1 MPRYQ
6 IYFDTSEGERKFNVD
21 IDDSEII
28 DNVLRDI
35 LGELAERGL
44 VLKGVSTGEL
54 RVIWNGK
61 ELDLSR
67 TLPEQKVMAN
77 EVLRVLVESY
87 PAGGGTVR
95 AQRIEQEWNLLNEL
109 MELNPEYLRL
119 LGRKSRPNEETFFVQ
134 LFASP
139 GIEQIGDDGPIL
151 RDEHT
156 LRLCFPRF
164 YPDVPIE
171 CYVKEPLFHPN
182 VRPDNG
188 FVCLWERF
196 SLGDT
201 AIQAVCRAQAMAAY
215 RMLNPQQEHVMNTLA
230 AHWYAQ
236 DGKPGGFVPLS
247 GSEMTVFRLVS
258 GRLEW
263 LEPARSV
270 RTTQRRENLTEA
282 ASE

>member
-6 IYFDTSEGERKFNVD
+6 VYFDTSEGERKFNVD
-21 IDDSEII
+21 IDDAEII
-28 DNVLRDI
+28 DTVLRDI

-44 VLKGVSTGEL
+44 VLRGVSTGEL

-67 TLPEQKVMAN
+67 TLPEQQVRPD

-87 PAGGGTVR
+87 TAGGRTVR
-95 AQRIEQEWNLLNEL
+95 LERIEREWNLLGQL
-109 MELNPEYLRL
+109 AVLNPNCLRR
-119 LGRKSRPNEETFFVQ
+119 LGRRSRATEETFLLQ
-134 LFASP
+134 LSSSP
-139 GIEQIGDDGPIL
+139 GIQQIIRERPYV
-151 RDEHT
+151 REEHT
-156 LRLCFPRF
+156 IRLSFPRF

-182 VRPDNG
+182 VNPSTG

-196 SLGDT
+196 NLDYT
-201 AIQAVCRAQAMAAY
+201 AIQAICRTQAMAAY
-215 RMLNPQQEHVMNTLA
+215 RMINLRTEHVMNNDA
-230 AHWYAQ
+230 AQWFEQKGRPA
-236 DGKPGGFVPLS
+236 DLVPLK
-247 GSEMTVFRLVS
+247 GPELTVFRLVA

-270 RTTQRRENLTEA
+270 RVFVQRRETL
-282 ASE
+282 